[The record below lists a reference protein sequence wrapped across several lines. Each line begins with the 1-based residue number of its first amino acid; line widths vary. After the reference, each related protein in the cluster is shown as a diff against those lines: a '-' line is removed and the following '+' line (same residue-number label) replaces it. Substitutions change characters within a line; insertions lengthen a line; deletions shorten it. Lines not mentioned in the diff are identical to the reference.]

1 MDIRLVAVDLD
12 GTLLKNDR
20 TLSPH
25 TVQAVE
31 RAIRHGVEVAF
42 ATGRSLCELR
52 ELLDQLPA
60 VRYAVTCTGAQVLDC
75 RAARV
80 LADAPL
86 SAAKVRLIRERLGKL
101 DVLLEV
107 YQGGRVWV
115 DAAQYLRIGEFE
127 AACGN
132 PTLRHTRTPRPNLD
146 PWLATQERPV
156 TKVHMYFLTTADRDA
171 ALDALEDL
179 PMTVCTSSPLDVE
192 VMARGVDK
200 GTGLACLA
208 RHLDLEPEQILAV
221 GDSGNDLA
229 MLTYAGVCAVMANGD
244 ADLLAMADIIA
255 DTNEHDGVARLL
267 DSLLSG
273 TLEAPRP
280 TGLPLQ

>member
-1 MDIRLVAVDLD
+1 
-12 GTLLKNDR
+12 
-20 TLSPH
+20 
-25 TVQAVE
+25 
-31 RAIRHGVEVAF
+31 
-42 ATGRSLCELR
+42 
-52 ELLDQLPA
+52 
-60 VRYAVTCTGAQVLDC
+60 
-75 RAARV
+75 
-80 LADAPL
+80 
-86 SAAKVRLIRERLGKL
+86 
-101 DVLLEV
+101 
-107 YQGGRVWV
+107 
-115 DAAQYLRIGEFE
+115 
-127 AACGN
+127 
-132 PTLRHTRTPRPNLD
+132 
-146 PWLATQERPV
+146 
-156 TKVHMYFLTTADRDA
+156 
-171 ALDALEDL
+171 
-179 PMTVCTSSPLDVE
+179 MTVCTSSPLDVE

-244 ADLLAMADIIA
+244 ADLLSMADIIA